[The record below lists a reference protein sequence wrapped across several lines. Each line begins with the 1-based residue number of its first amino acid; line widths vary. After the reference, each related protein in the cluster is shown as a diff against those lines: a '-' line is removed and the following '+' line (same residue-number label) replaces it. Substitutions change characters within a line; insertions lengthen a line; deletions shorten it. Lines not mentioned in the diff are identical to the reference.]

1 MIRTVV
7 GDERVGLAVD
17 LELAAS
23 DAVCIATD
31 RRAKAAELTQQY
43 RDEFASPY
51 AAASNF
57 YITDVIDPADT
68 RWMLALAL
76 RKTLGK
82 RELRPAKKHGNMP
95 L

>member
-1 MIRTVV
+1 
-7 GDERVGLAVD
+7 
-17 LELAAS
+17 
-23 DAVCIATD
+23 
-31 RRAKAAELTQQY
+31 
-43 RDEFASPY
+43 
-51 AAASNF
+51 
-57 YITDVIDPADT
+57 VIDPADT